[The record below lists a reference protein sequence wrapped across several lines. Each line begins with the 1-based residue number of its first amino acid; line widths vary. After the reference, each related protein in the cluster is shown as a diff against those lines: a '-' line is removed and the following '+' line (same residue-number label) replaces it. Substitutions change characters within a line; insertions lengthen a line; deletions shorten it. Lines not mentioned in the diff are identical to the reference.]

1 MGIAS
6 AAFTLAIGAIGALI
20 CWKGFRLATRIISH
34 MFDELGE
41 WLEKII

>member
-6 AAFTLAIGAIGALI
+6 AAFTLAIGAIGALV
-20 CWKGFRLATRIISH
+20 CWKGFRLAIRIVSH

-41 WLEKII
+41 WFEKIV